1 MSVDRSGQASFHGPC
16 DFQEL
21 LRFTAAYDDR
31 GGTEGFRAK
40 STVFHEM
47 SAFGFEKPT
56 EGVVFAFVFV
66 LLIRCDQVE
75 RGSKFTGNG
84 MIVFENRP
92 VQHFGAWRSIDRVSG
107 PLKKRFDAL
116 TFNQDQN
123 SGLGAHLSGEQV
135 DGAHESLGQILP
147 LFLEGMR

>member
-16 DFQEL
+16 DFRNSSGSPQRTMIEVGPKASVRRV
-21 LRFTAAYDDR
+21 RF
-31 GGTEGFRAK
+31 FMK
-40 STVFHEM
+40 

-56 EGVVFAFVFV
+56 EGVVFVFVLV

-92 VQHFGAWRSIDRVSG
+92 VQHFGAWRSIDRVSD

-135 DGAHESLGQILP
+135 DGGHESLGQILP